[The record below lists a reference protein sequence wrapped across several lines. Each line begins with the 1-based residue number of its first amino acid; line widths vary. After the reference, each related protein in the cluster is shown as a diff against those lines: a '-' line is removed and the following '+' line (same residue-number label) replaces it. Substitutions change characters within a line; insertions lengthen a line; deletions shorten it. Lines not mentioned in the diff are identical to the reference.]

1 MGEYSHDRQ
10 DEQGMPAFGSTSS
23 AMSLEQ
29 VWVILAKHT
38 ITLLSQGSES
48 MAQIGNLQ
56 QKLRILIA
64 DDVQETR
71 RSTRLMIAS
80 LDYAEVV
87 AIASNGRQAVE
98 MTEEQRP
105 DIVILDIN
113 MPEMD
118 GLTAYKHI
126 LQAHPDTGCIIIS
139 AEGDPSIVN
148 AAASIGIQEYLVKP
162 FFVDEMDAALK
173 RVKERVRSQVRPV
186 KADGKAVPLE
196 MLANEYLKEGRTDD
210 QATQVFE
217 RLAEDPK
224 CAVRWLETLA
234 MVYAIRREWGKLT
247 ILAARLERETKR
259 QQT

>member
-1 MGEYSHDRQ
+1 M
-10 DEQGMPAFGSTSS
+10 T
-23 AMSLEQ
+23 
-29 VWVILAKHT
+29 
-38 ITLLSQGSES
+38 
-48 MAQIGNLQ
+48 QIGNLPK
-56 QKLRILIA
+56 KLRILIA

-98 MTEEQRP
+98 MTEEQHP

-126 LQAHPDTGCIIIS
+126 VQARPNTGCIIIS
-139 AEGDPSIVN
+139 AEGDPAIIS

-162 FFVDEMDAALK
+162 FFVNEMDAAIQ
-173 RVKERVRSQVRPV
+173 RVTERMRKQVPPARV
-186 KADGKAVPLE
+186 DENKAIPLE

-217 RLAEDPK
+217 RLASDPK

-247 ILAARLERETKR
+247 SLAARLDRETKS
-259 QQT
+259 QKK